1 MNKNATF
8 KKCLLF
14 IFTAL
19 ISNISFSQK
28 TNFIKL
34 NLTNEFIRYKL
45 FIPGVGM
52 SFEKQITAHSGIE
65 TGFWYRPYRVHSSIL
80 AGDLFYNY
88 TLKENHFSI
97 PVLYKYYSPIVDIAV
112 GPTIDFYG
120 VWTIDKYSRDLKV
133 ISNEE
138 RKTAGIGFLIK
149 ASKTYQIS
157 NKFYLEP
164 EIHANPL
171 LSVKRNFI
179 GGGMSVK
186 YKL

>member
-1 MNKNATF
+1 MNKNTTL

-28 TNFIKL
+28 ANFIKI
-34 NLTNEFIRYKL
+34 NLADEFIRYKL

-65 TGFWYRPYRVHSSIL
+65 AGIWYRPYRVHGSIL
-80 AGDLFYNY
+80 AGDLFYKY
-88 TLKENHFSI
+88 TLKENHFSV
-97 PVLYKYYSPIVDIAV
+97 PVLYKYYSPIIDVTA
-112 GPTIDFYG
+112 GPTIDFFG
-120 VWTIDKYSRDLKV
+120 VWTIDKYSPDLKV
-133 ISNEE
+133 ISDEE
-138 RKTAGIGFLIK
+138 RKTVGIGVLIK
-149 ASKTYQIS
+149 ASKTYPIS

-164 EIHANPL
+164 EIHANSL
-171 LSVKRNFI
+171 LSIKRNFI
-179 GGGMSVK
+179 GIGIAVK